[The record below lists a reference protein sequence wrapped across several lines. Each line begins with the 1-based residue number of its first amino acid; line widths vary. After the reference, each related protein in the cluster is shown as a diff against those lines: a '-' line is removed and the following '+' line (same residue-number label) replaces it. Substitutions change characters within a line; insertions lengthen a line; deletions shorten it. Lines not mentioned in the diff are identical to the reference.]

1 MVKKKLITHNLNNN
15 AQYKWDDF
23 SFWSDE
29 HSSDR
34 ATHLPFDEDNLHSG
48 TTVHTST
55 DRRTNGI
62 SIKKTRDV
70 LILQSIYSFPA
81 RFNDAIATKALSFT
95 SVQNL
100 TSKRQPHTVKMS
112 IVFRVSD

>member
-1 MVKKKLITHNLNNN
+1 RKKDNLNNK

-55 DRRTNGI
+55 DRRTTGI
-62 SIKKTRDV
+62 LSIKKTRDG

-81 RFNDAIATKALSFT
+81 RFYDAIATKALSFT
-95 SVQNL
+95 SVQNQ

-112 IVFRVSD
+112 LAFRVSD